1 LVLGYA
7 KAEAEKERATQIK
20 VALTAKRDQLDK
32 KKHRNTRGLEE
43 ITSFLLR

>member
-32 KKHRNTRGLEE
+32 KNIEILED
-43 ITSFLLR
+43 LKK